1 VFIATL
7 FVHDLSENRYP
18 LFGMMHLAMLAV
30 APLCNRS
37 ALYAKAIDAKIPGD
51 AEALNDWLSG
61 SIMSEQGASELPST
75 AVLAIGLMSGT
86 SQDGVDVALIDTD
99 GERIAQLGATACRPY
114 TNAERTLLRRAMA
127 AAANL
132 TDRTARPG
140 VVAEAERLINDSH
153 AEAVESFL
161 VANGL
166 QRGEVAVIGFH
177 GQTLLHRPER
187 RLTLQIG
194 DGRALAARLG
204 IPVIYDLRA
213 ADLAAGGQGAPLAPV
228 FHRALVRQLR
238 RVSPVA
244 VLNVGGV
251 ANVTYIDG
259 EQLIACDTG
268 PGNALLDDFLRLH
281 TGEPL
286 DTDGRIAASGT
297 VDEGMVERLLQHP
310 FFALPPPKSLD
321 RNEFRGWAGDTLDGI
336 GVENGAATLTALT
349 AAAVA
354 RIMPHLPRAP
364 ASWIVAGGG
373 ARNPTLM
380 RMLSE
385 RLAPAHVE
393 SAHAVG
399 WSVDSLEA
407 QAFGF
412 LAVRSLRGLP
422 LTFPGT
428 TGVPRP
434 LTGGVLA
441 KP

>member
-1 VFIATL
+1 
-7 FVHDLSENRYP
+7 
-18 LFGMMHLAMLAV
+18 
-30 APLCNRS
+30 
-37 ALYAKAIDAKIPGD
+37 
-51 AEALNDWLSG
+51 
-61 SIMSEQGASELPST
+61 MSEQMAFDLPSPGASAGAS
-75 AVLAIGLMSGT
+75 VLAVGLMSGT
-86 SQDGVDVALIDTD
+86 SQDGVDVALIDSD

-114 TNAERTLLRRAMA
+114 SKAERTLLRRATA

-132 TDRTARPG
+132 TERSARPG
-140 VVAEAERLINDSH
+140 VVAKAERLINDAH

-177 GQTLLHRPER
+177 GQTLLHRPEQ

-204 IPVIYDLRA
+204 IPAVYDFRA
-213 ADLAAGGQGAPLAPV
+213 ADVAAGGQGAPLAPV
-228 FHRALVRQLR
+228 FHRALVRRLQHA
-238 RVSPVA
+238 SPIA
-244 VLNVGGV
+244 VLNLGGV

-259 EQLIACDTG
+259 EELIACDTG
-268 PGNALLDDFLRLH
+268 PGNALLDDFLRLR

-286 DTDGRIAASGT
+286 DTDGRAAASGSI
-297 VDEGMVERLLQHP
+297 DEKMIERLLAHP
-310 FFALPPPKSLD
+310 FFALAPPKSLD
-321 RNEFRGWAGDTLDGI
+321 RNAFRGWVGDTLDGI

-354 RIMPHLPRAP
+354 RIVPHLPRPP

-373 ARNPTLM
+373 ARNPTLL
-380 RMLSE
+380 RMLTE
-385 RLAPAHVE
+385 RLASARVE

-399 WSVDSLEA
+399 WSIDSLEA
-407 QAFGF
+407 QAFAY

-422 LTFPGT
+422 ITFPTT
-428 TGVPRP
+428 TGAPRP

>member
-1 VFIATL
+1 
-7 FVHDLSENRYP
+7 
-18 LFGMMHLAMLAV
+18 
-30 APLCNRS
+30 
-37 ALYAKAIDAKIPGD
+37 
-51 AEALNDWLSG
+51 
-61 SIMSEQGASELPST
+61 MSEQMAFDLPSPSASAGAS
-75 AVLAIGLMSGT
+75 VLAVGLMSGT
-86 SQDGVDVALIDTD
+86 SQDGVDVALIDSD

-114 TNAERTLLRRAMA
+114 SKVERTLLRRATA

-132 TDRTARPG
+132 SERSARPG
-140 VVAEAERLINDSH
+140 VVAKAERLINDAH

-177 GQTLLHRPER
+177 GQTLLHRPEQ

-194 DGRALAARLG
+194 DGRTLAARLG
-204 IPVIYDLRA
+204 IPAVYDFRA
-213 ADLAAGGQGAPLAPV
+213 ADVAAGGQGAPLAPV
-228 FHRALVRQLR
+228 FHRALVRRLQHA
-238 RVSPVA
+238 SPIA
-244 VLNVGGV
+244 VLNLGGV

-259 EQLIACDTG
+259 EELIACDTG
-268 PGNALLDDFLRLH
+268 PGNALLDDFLRLR

-286 DTDGRIAASGT
+286 DTDGRAAASGSI
-297 VDEGMVERLLQHP
+297 DEKMIERLLAHP
-310 FFALPPPKSLD
+310 FFALAPPKSLD
-321 RNEFRGWAGDTLDGI
+321 RNAFRGWVGDTLDGI

-354 RIMPHLPRAP
+354 RIVPHLPRPP

-373 ARNPTLM
+373 ARNPTLL
-380 RMLSE
+380 RMLTE
-385 RLAPAHVE
+385 RLAPARVE

-399 WSVDSLEA
+399 WSIDSLEA
-407 QAFGF
+407 QAFAY

-422 LTFPGT
+422 ITFPTT
-428 TGVPRP
+428 TGAPRP